1 MRLLALALASLAL
14 TACGSSSP
22 ETGDPAGAEPA
33 AIPETT
39 PTEPAT
45 TAATTAA
52 ADDAPTGE
60 AAAETAAQAK
70 LRLVEIV
77 SGLDSPVHLAAA
89 PGEPERLYVVE
100 QAGRI
105 LVLEDGELLPTA
117 FLDIEDRVESGG
129 EQGLL
134 SVAFHPGYA
143 TNRLFYVNYTDERGD
158 TRVAEYEAVPGAGP
172 VERRQLLLVEQPYEN
187 HNGGQLAFGPDG
199 LLYVGTGDG
208 GSGGDP
214 ENRAQDLASPLG
226 KLLTLDV
233 DRPGAEWALA
243 GYGLRNPWRFSF
255 DRETGDLWI
264 ADVGQDAWE
273 EIHVTPGSSPGLEN
287 YGWDAYEGLEPFE
300 DKAPDASGE
309 LVWPIHV
316 YGREDGCSITGGF
329 VYRGTAIPA
338 ASGRYFFGDYCS
350 GRIWSLRLE
359 SGEAKD
365 VRGHSIELEDLTSF
379 GEGLEGELYLA
390 SHDGSVYRLASE

>member
-1 MRLLALALASLAL
+1 MRLLALALAFLAL
-14 TACGSSSP
+14 TACGSPSP
-22 ETGDPAGAEPA
+22 ETGDPPGAEPA

-39 PTEPAT
+39 PTEPAA
-45 TAATTAA
+45 TAATTAV

-60 AAAETAAQAK
+60 APTETTAPAG

-105 LVLEDGELLPTA
+105 LVLEGGELLPTA
-117 FLDIEDRVESGG
+117 FLEIEDRVESGG

-143 TNRLFYVNYTDERGD
+143 ANRLFYVNYTDERGD
-158 TRVAEYEAVPGAGP
+158 TRVAEYEAAPGAEP
-172 VERRQLLLVEQPYEN
+172 AERRQLLLVEQPYEN

-214 ENRAQDLASPLG
+214 EDRAQDLSSPLG
-226 KLLTLDV
+226 KLLRLDV
-233 DRPGAEWALA
+233 DQDGAEWELA

-273 EIHVTPGSSPGLEN
+273 EIHVTPSSSPGLEN

-300 DKAPDASGE
+300 DKAPDASGK

-359 SGEAKD
+359 SGEAAD

-379 GEGLEGELYLA
+379 GEGLDGELYLV
-390 SHDGSVYRLASE
+390 SHDGSVYRLTSE